1 MEVAASP
8 YYSPSFVNK
17 YTIRL
22 CIIILL
28 EIHHF
33 FIVISFSVSGPEA
46 TFSVS
51 QNLTISCE
59 VSILVSNLTVDLSWV
74 DMNNNEVND
83 TEDIYVD
90 SEQSLND
97 YVSLDLV
104 IEDIKVSHAG
114 VYTCIATLVDNIG
127 SATIN
132 RTHAVN
138 VQSKNCLYTFVIM

>member
-1 MEVAASP
+1 M
-8 YYSPSFVNK
+8 FIK
-17 YTIRL
+17 
-22 CIIILL
+22 
-28 EIHHF
+28 F
-33 FIVISFSVSGPEA
+33 FIVISFSVSGPV
-46 TFSVS
+46 TTSFVS

-127 SATIN
+127 NATIN

-138 VQSKNCLYTFVIM
+138 VQSKNCLYICYNVTIYVYVLVYMIIV